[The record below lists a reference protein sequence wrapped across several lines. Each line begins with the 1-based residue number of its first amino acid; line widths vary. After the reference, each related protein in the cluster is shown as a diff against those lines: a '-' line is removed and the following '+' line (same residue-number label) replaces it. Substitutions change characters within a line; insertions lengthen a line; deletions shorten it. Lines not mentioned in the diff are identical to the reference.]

1 MSMSPS
7 PRSERVKVFSKP
19 INVPQPK
26 PPGTPVAPLRRP
38 QIAVPRTPGSFKILG
53 SSWRSATRALNTP
66 KLDTTWDG
74 GRLTSFSKKHNVRP
88 RDEGRS
94 RIAKL
99 TIENQQIIIAYPKTY
114 VNRSGAAAR
123 SLLNHYQSETPRLI
137 VITDDI
143 NLAPGRIRIRRGG
156 GDGGHNGLKSI
167 IDSLH
172 DTAFPRIRI
181 GVGKPTNGDTQI
193 DHVLGQPDEEEL
205 AAIQT
210 ATNRAAQAIQTIIT
224 QGVETAMNEFNS
236 GSA

>member
-1 MSMSPS
+1 MSRSLNPLERLSRLFADPKSRSP
-7 PRSERVKVFSKP
+7 ERRELQNP
-19 INVPQPK
+19 WIILAIGN
-26 PPGTPVAPLRRP
+26 PGPEYAE
-38 QIAVPRTPGSFKILG
+38 
-53 SSWRSATRALNTP
+53 TR
-66 KLDTTWDG
+66 
-74 GRLTSFSKKHNVRP
+74 HNVGWWTADILLEKQNARL
-88 RDEGRS
+88 RDEGPS

-99 TIENQQIIIAYPKTY
+99 TIENQPTIIAYPKTY

-123 SLLNHYQSETPRLI
+123 SLLNHYQTEIPRLI

-143 NLAPGRIRIRRGG
+143 NLAPGRIRIRRSG